1 MNERIRS
8 ALKRYAINI
17 ALTGLLFSLPITAA
31 ACSSGEPAKG
41 TSVTLSN
48 GETAGVI
55 VTMSPDESSSR
66 AETSEAATGAT
77 SSSGSSTGDNVIA
90 APTSP
95 KTGNS
100 FAFRY
105 QNILI
110 MPGSDAAATLGSVTE
125 DPEIADSMET
135 DKKGTEVTVRSYT
148 FSNFVIYARLDSEG
162 RYIISRIILSNRD
175 SVTPEGIGIGANA
188 DDVLKTYGNKYT
200 DNGNSITYTSG
211 TTDLTFFFANG
222 TVSDIIYNYNKLS

>member
-1 MNERIRS
+1 MNTPDSS
-8 ALKRYAINI
+8 ASKRLAVNI
-17 ALTGLLFSLPITAA
+17 SLTGLLFSMAFGIG
-31 ACSSGEPAKG
+31 ACSAGEPTKG

-55 VTMSPDESSSR
+55 VTVGPDESTTP
-66 AETSEAATGAT
+66 APPSE
-77 SSSGSSTGDNVIA
+77 SVSGTASTGDDVIA
-90 APTSP
+90 APTTP
-95 KTGNS
+95 KSGS
-100 FAFRY
+100 AYAYRY

-188 DDVLKTYGNKYT
+188 DDVLKTYGHKYT

-211 TTDLTFFFANG
+211 NTDLTFFFTNG